1 MLRTAWLLL
10 LCLIASSLMTTTT
23 AHAQESYSAAE
34 FSCGGAAHAEGDA
47 DEVPA
52 DGDRSVPH
60 HHGTCHGHN
69 LTATS
74 ASASLS
80 PMTIVREAPD
90 ASGASRLARRTIDPA
105 LEPPRS

>member
-1 MLRTAWLLL
+1 MLRRAWLLL
-10 LCLIASSLMTTTT
+10 LCLIASSLVATATT
-23 AHAQESYSAAE
+23 HAQESYSAAE
-34 FSCGGAAHAEGDA
+34 ISCGGAPHAEGDA
-47 DEVPA
+47 DQLPA
-52 DGDRSVPH
+52 DGDQPVPH

-105 LEPPRS
+105 IEPPRS